1 MELTDWM
8 GRTRL
13 LLGEEQ
19 ILKLKNAHV
28 LVAGL
33 GGVGGIA
40 TEMIARAHVGKMTL
54 VDGDIV
60 ELSNCNRQV
69 PALHSTVGQYKTD
82 VMAQRLRDINPDIEL
97 DVRTIYLKERLI
109 DELFETP
116 FDFVVDA
123 IDTLSPKVNYI
134 RQALMRG
141 YPIVSS
147 MGAGGKTDPTQI
159 RVLDIADTYNCNL
172 AKDVRKYLHRYG
184 IRSGVTTVFSA
195 ERIDRSRLIHLDKA
209 SPKKSIIGTIS
220 YIPAIFGCTCAGV
233 VVRGILGMGSK
244 KLPITNY
251 EL

>member
-13 LLGEEQ
+13 LLGEDQ
-19 ILKLKNAHV
+19 LSKLKNAHV

-40 TEMIARAHVGKMTL
+40 AEMIARAHVGKMTL

-69 PALHSTVGQYKTD
+69 PALHSTVGQYKTE

-97 DVRTIYLKERLI
+97 DVRTIYIREKLI
-109 DELFETP
+109 DELFETR
-116 FDFVVDA
+116 FDYVVDA

-159 RVLDIADTYNCNL
+159 RVLDIAETYNCNL
-172 AKDVRKYLHRYG
+172 AKDVRKYLHRFG

-233 VVRGILGMGSK
+233 VVRGILGM
-244 KLPITNY
+244 
-251 EL
+251 EEV

>member
-13 LLGEEQ
+13 LLGEDQ
-19 ILKLKNAHV
+19 LSKLKNAHV
-28 LVAGL
+28 LVVGL

-40 TEMIARAHVGKMTL
+40 AEMIARAHVGKMTL

-69 PALHSTVGQYKTD
+69 PALHSTVGQYKTE

-97 DVRTIYLKERLI
+97 DVKTIYIREKLI
-109 DELFETP
+109 DELFETR
-116 FDFVVDA
+116 FDYVVDA

-159 RVLDIADTYNCNL
+159 RVLDIAETYNCNL
-172 AKDVRKYLHRYG
+172 AKDVRKYLHRFG

-233 VVRGILGMGSK
+233 VVRGILGM
-244 KLPITNY
+244 
-251 EL
+251 EEV